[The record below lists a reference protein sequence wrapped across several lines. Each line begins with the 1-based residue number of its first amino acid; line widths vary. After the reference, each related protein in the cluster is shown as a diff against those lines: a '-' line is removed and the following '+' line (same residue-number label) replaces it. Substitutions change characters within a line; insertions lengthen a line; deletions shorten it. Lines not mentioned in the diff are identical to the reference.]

1 MPLAVETAWGTFG
14 SVWAEA
20 GLAALLYPAAGP
32 PGKRS
37 SEARVQQL
45 EQELDEYLA
54 GRRRQF
60 ETRLAP
66 VGTNF
71 QRRVWAE
78 VERIPYGQTRTY
90 SQVAAASGFPAAMR
104 AVGGANGANPLPI
117 LIPCHRLVGTDGRL
131 RGYGGGLDMKRRLL
145 ELETSV
151 LSA

>member
-14 SVWAEA
+14 SVWAKG
-20 GLAALLYPAAGP
+20 GLAALLYPAGGP
-32 PGKRS
+32 PCQRTG
-37 SEARVQQL
+37 EARVKQL
-45 EQELDEYLA
+45 ERELDEYLA

-60 ETRLAP
+60 ETPLAP
-66 VGTNF
+66 TGTSF

-78 VERIPYGQTRTY
+78 VGRIPYGQTRTY
-90 SQVAAASGFPAAMR
+90 SQVAAASGSPAAVR

-131 RGYGGGLDMKRRLL
+131 RGYGGGLDLKRRLL

-151 LSA
+151 LTA